1 MYAKGVRPRYCNY
14 LTLLLHKTRSAV
26 TAGPKLLPKNR
37 DFGNTLLEGAQALHP
52 RNLYSQNVTET
63 AELLRA
69 EVFVSGHFR
78 HQQQTLGCSR
88 KLVKGW
94 DQWIIIPIFSP
105 FRSM

>member
-69 EVFVSGHFR
+69 KK
-78 HQQQTLGCSR
+78 CSFQAILDTNN
-88 KLVKGW
+88 KHLDVPG
-94 DQWIIIPIFSP
+94 S
-105 FRSM
+105 